1 MSFCD
6 TVPPAAPGE
15 ALACALCLHP
25 AACSRA
31 PAGGRAKQK
40 QKKGGGRHTHELL
53 SHEQT
58 VPESST
64 APHIRGFPSN

>member
-6 TVPPAAPGE
+6 TVPPAAQGE

-25 AACSRA
+25 AACSSA

-40 QKKGGGRHTHELL
+40 QKEGDGTGTHELL
-53 SHEQT
+53 SHKQT
-58 VPESST
+58 VSESST
-64 APHIRGFPSN
+64 APHIRGFPSH